1 MNLQQLEY
9 FKVIAKTKNFTS
21 AANML
26 SVTQP
31 ALSKAISKLE
41 KELET
46 PLFQRE
52 GRNIKIT
59 KSGEVFLKYAEL
71 ALFNIDKG
79 IEELKD
85 IKRNNEKNI
94 SISST
99 ECIGATFIPFIL
111 SNFLNIKSDIKFQ
124 FNNSYKE
131 EILQDLKYGK
141 TDLGFFDDIE
151 DIDNYPEI
159 EVRLVKKDKYV
170 LVVPKEH
177 HLSNKTEV
185 SLKDLKDESFVL
197 YTKGCNKEKISYSE
211 FIDYTP
217 KISVQPNEA
226 SMLGRLVAAGA
237 GITIV
242 PNTHMLNTNKISI
255 LNIKE
260 NIGYKTIYMGWNKNI
275 EKSERVL
282 KFRDYVIESYSD

>member
-9 FKVIAKTKNFTS
+9 FKVIAKTRNFTR

-31 ALSKAISKLE
+31 ALSKAVSKLE

-46 PLFQRE
+46 PLFQRD
-52 GRNIKIT
+52 GRNIRIT

-71 ALFNIDKG
+71 ALFNIEKG

-85 IKRNNEKNI
+85 IQRNNEKNI

-111 SNFLNIKSDIKFQ
+111 SNFLNIKSDTKFQ

-141 TDLGFFDDIE
+141 IDLGFFDDIK

-185 SLKDLKDESFVL
+185 SLKDLKDESFVIFS
-197 YTKGCNKEKISYSE
+197 KGCNKEKISYSE

-217 KISVQPNEA
+217 KISVQPSEA
-226 SMLGRLVAAGA
+226 SMLGGLVAAGV

-242 PNTHMLNTNKISI
+242 PNTHILNTSKISI

-260 NIGYKTIYMGWNKNI
+260 NIGYKTIYMGWNKTLN
-275 EKSERVL
+275 KSETVL
-282 KFRDYVIESYSD
+282 KFRDYVLEGYID

>member
-9 FKVIAKTKNFTS
+9 FKVIAKTRNFTR

-31 ALSKAISKLE
+31 ALSKAVSKLE

-46 PLFQRE
+46 PLFQRD
-52 GRNIKIT
+52 GRNIRIT

-71 ALFNIDKG
+71 ALFNIEKG

-85 IKRNNEKNI
+85 IQRNNEKNI

-111 SNFLNIKSDIKFQ
+111 SNFLNIKSDTKFQ

-141 TDLGFFDDIE
+141 IDLGFFDDIK

-159 EVRLVKKDKYV
+159 KVRLVKKDKYV

-185 SLKDLKDESFVL
+185 SLKDLKDESFVIFS
-197 YTKGCNKEKISYSE
+197 KGCNKEKISYSE

-217 KISVQPNEA
+217 KISVQPSEA
-226 SMLGRLVAAGA
+226 SMLGGLVAAGV

-242 PNTHMLNTNKISI
+242 PNTHILNTSKISI

-260 NIGYKTIYMGWNKNI
+260 NIGYKTIYMGWNKTLN
-275 EKSERVL
+275 KSETVL
-282 KFRDYVIESYSD
+282 KFRDYVLEGYID

>member
-9 FKVIAKTKNFTS
+9 FKVIAKTRNFTR

-31 ALSKAISKLE
+31 ALSKAVSKLE

-46 PLFQRE
+46 PLFQRD

-71 ALFNIDKG
+71 ALFNIEKG

-85 IKRNNEKNI
+85 IQRNNEKNI

-111 SNFLNIKSDIKFQ
+111 SNFLNMKSDVKFQ

-141 TDLGFFDDIE
+141 IDLGFFDDIK

-185 SLKDLKDESFVL
+185 SLKELKDESFVIFN
-197 YTKGCNKEKISYSE
+197 KGCNKEKISYSE
-211 FIDYTP
+211 FIDYRP
-217 KISVQPNEA
+217 KISVQPSEA
-226 SMLGRLVAAGA
+226 SMLGGLVAAGV

-242 PNTHMLNTNKISI
+242 PNTHILNTSKISI

-260 NIGYKTIYMGWNKNI
+260 NIGYKTIYMGWNKTLN
-275 EKSERVL
+275 KSETVL
-282 KFRDYVIESYSD
+282 QFRDYVLEGYID

>member
-99 ECIGATFIPFIL
+99 ECIGATFIPLIL
-111 SNFLNIKSDIKFQ
+111 SDFLNIKSDIKFQ

-275 EKSERVL
+275 EKSEKVL